1 MAVPLSTDFKRLA
14 FMNESFTQLTGSNV
28 KYNRLSQFLEMIQL
42 AQIYVQR
49 MSQHVFKK
57 LEESVSKVPNIRLGS
72 FLLLVIALIV
82 IFTIVTPIPGIIFF
96 LFSGLFL
103 IVEGLHRS
111 GAWIGWKYLI
121 DWVFPDDLLRINFFI
136 LVKNLI
142 IIIIRLS
149 IIMIGLYLLSFGL
162 AFLVVSLTDG

>member
-1 MAVPLSTDFKRLA
+1 ML
-14 FMNESFTQLTGSNV
+14 
-28 KYNRLSQFLEMIQL
+28 
-42 AQIYVQR
+42 
-49 MSQHVFKK
+49 KK
-57 LEESVSKVPNIRLGS
+57 LEEFVSSVPYIRLS
-72 FLLLVIALIV
+72 SFFLLGIALIV
-82 IFTIVTPIPGIIFF
+82 IFTIVTPIPGMLFF
-96 LFSGLFL
+96 LCSGLFL

-142 IIIIRLS
+142 IILIRLS